1 MEVARSHCC
10 SFYDSEYFTPC
21 LLISFLFRFFLFF
34 SLSHRL
40 DFRQKTPKFP
50 PRAVERIS
58 HESLCL
64 SAGCRLMTLTVKK
77 HWHFAVC
84 LFAALVKLDCLEAH
98 SLARLL
104 SPLTLTTSY
113 SSSSSSSSPSLS
125 PPPSSFSSLEFL
137 LLSLFSTE
145 AELYVT
151 DNKHSLRSS

>member
-1 MEVARSHCC
+1 MTVN
-10 SFYDSEYFTPC
+10 
-21 LLISFLFRFFLFF
+21 ISLF
-34 SLSHRL
+34 SLPANFIFGSFFFFFFIALSGFSAETSHNS
-40 DFRQKTPKFP
+40 

-84 LFAALVKLDCLEAH
+84 LFAVLVKLDCLEAH

-113 SSSSSSSSPSLS
+113 SSSSSASFLS
-125 PPPSSFSSLEFL
+125 PPSSSFSSSLNFCCC
-137 LLSLFSTE
+137 LFSLTE
-145 AELYVT
+145 PELYVT